1 MSDEFILDYDILE
14 EKINKY
20 FSSDEIQSLILDA
33 NKKNLSR
40 VTLDLNKMRE
50 SEPLLTEMLLKNPLK
65 IIPMMEKHLNEI
77 SKGLRGEKSQ
87 QTKNTIQNKK
97 EEPLHI
103 NFRGMLGNHLVS
115 PRGLT
120 ADLTNQYVGVQGIVT
135 RISDIK
141 PKLVYSVHYCDET
154 KHGTVKEYND
164 QMKIEET
171 NNTYGQPLNGNFNS
185 GNVTGFMNNAIPTR
199 DINQNPMTFEYG
211 FSKFKDHQIVL
222 LQEPPERTPL
232 GQLPRSVE
240 VVLEGDLVDKV
251 KPGDRIQ
258 VNGIFKSITNISTAT
273 NGNVKTVLIGTNVQI
288 INNDIQQKEYTGEDL
303 RRIKELAKK
312 KDVFNILANSIA
324 PGIYGHQDIKRAL
337 VLQLLGGNETNLED
351 GTHLR
356 GDINILM
363 IGDPSTAKSQFLRY
377 MLNVAPNTINTTG
390 KGSSGVGLTAAV
402 MVDRETGD
410 RHLEAGA
417 MVLGDRG
424 IVCIDEFDKMN
435 EVDRVAIHEVM
446 EQQTVTIAKAGI
458 HVSLNARCSVLAA
471 ANPIYGQYIQQISAS
486 RNIGF
491 PDSLLSRFDLCFIVL
506 DEHNSELDRKISE
519 KVIDNHMFPVDASKF
534 GDDSEDKVIEP
545 EINVDE
551 NKKTSMYEK
560 NNPNSNASKENKNI
574 LTREFLRKYIYYAK
588 SKITPQLTKE
598 STEFISKSWGKLREK
613 SISDDWKGNKMP
625 ITVRTL
631 ESLIRIATAFAKAR
645 LSQKVER
652 QDCENA
658 LDLLASSFF
667 HETEFVDDDNG
678 EDNHMDLAHEED
690 EEEEENDNEKER
702 KRPKRERS
710 REKMISLQEEEEQSE
725 EKSKKSKKGKKQKGK
740 KSKEEKKV
748 ILETPVVDDDA
759 YGVKVDKDKG
769 GKITEQESN
778 IIFKFIFEH
787 AKKRK
792 NQTIDINELWN
803 IIKDKKELKDK
814 KITKINQ
821 LLDIC
826 TKLEDEGKIFVS
838 ETKEITIV

>member
-1 MSDEFILDYDILE
+1 MSEDLELDNENLE
-14 EKINKY
+14 QKIRKY
-20 FSSDEIQSLILDA
+20 FSSEEIQSLVLDA

-40 VTLDLNKMRE
+40 ITLDLNKMRE
-50 SEPLLTEMLLKNPLK
+50 SEPVLTKMLLKNPLK
-65 IIPMMEKHLNEI
+65 IIPIMEKNLNEI
-77 SKGLRGEKSQ
+77 SQGLKGEKSQ

-97 EEPLHI
+97 EEPLRI
-103 NFRGMLGNHLVS
+103 NFRGMLGSHLVS

-135 RISDIK
+135 RISDVK

-154 KHGTVKEYND
+154 NHGTIKEYND

-171 NNTYGQPLNGNFNS
+171 RNTFGQPLNGNFES
-185 GNVTGFMNNAIPTR
+185 GNASGFMNNAIPTR
-199 DINQNPMTFEYG
+199 DINQNPLTFEYG

-258 VNGIFKSITNISTAT
+258 VNGIFKCISTMAT
-273 NGNVKTVLIGTNVQI
+273 GSSGNVKTVLIGTNVQI

-377 MLNVAPNTINTTG
+377 MLNIAPNTINTTG

-435 EVDRVAIHEVM
+435 ELDRVAIHEVM

-471 ANPIYGQYIQQISAS
+471 ANPIYGQYIQEMSAS

-519 KVIDNHMFPVDASKF
+519 RVIDNHMFTVDASKF
-534 GDDSEDKVIEP
+534 QDDSEDKVIEP
-545 EINVDE
+545 EINMDD
-551 NKKTSMYEK
+551 NKKTAMFEK
-560 NNPNSNASKENKNI
+560 NNPNSNANKENKNI
-574 LTREFLRKYIYYAK
+574 LTRDFLRKYIYYAK

-598 STEFISKSWGKLREK
+598 STEFISKSWAKLREK
-613 SISDDWKGNKMP
+613 SISEDWKGNKMP

-631 ESLIRIATAFAKAR
+631 ESLIRIATAFAKSR

-652 QDCENA
+652 QDCESA

-667 HETEFVDDDNG
+667 HETEFVDDDYN
-678 EDNHMDLAHEED
+678 EDNHMDLANEE

-710 REKMISLQEEEEQSE
+710 REKMISMQEEEEQSE
-725 EKSKKSKKGKKQKGK
+725 EKSKKNKKGRKQRGK

-748 ILETPVVDDDA
+748 TEIYETPVVDEGGDETDNN
-759 YGVKVDKDKG
+759 KG

-778 IIFKFIFEH
+778 IIFKFIFEY

-803 IIKDKKELKDK
+803 IIKDKKECKDK

-826 TKLEDEGKIFVS
+826 AKLEDEGKIFVS

>member
-1 MSDEFILDYDILE
+1 MSEELELGSEMLDN
-14 EKINKY
+14 KIHKY
-20 FSSDEIQSLILDA
+20 FSSQEIQSLVLDA

-40 VTLDLNKMRE
+40 ITLDLNKMRE
-50 SEPLLTEMLLKNPLK
+50 AEPELTKLLLKYPLH
-65 IIPMMEKHLNEI
+65 IIPIMEKKLNEI
-77 SKGLRGEKSQ
+77 SQSLKGEKSQ

-97 EEPLHI
+97 EESLHI
-103 NFRGMLGNHLVS
+103 DFRGMLGTHLVS

-135 RISDIK
+135 RISDVR

-154 KHGTVKEYND
+154 KHGNVKEYND
-164 QMKIEET
+164 QMKIAET
-171 NNTYGQPLNGNFNS
+171 TSTYGQPLNGNFES
-185 GNVTGFMNNAIPTR
+185 GSSTGFMNNAIPTR
-199 DINQNPMTFEYG
+199 DMNQNPLTFEYG
-211 FSKFKDHQIVL
+211 YSKFKDQQVIL

-258 VNGIFKSITNISTAT
+258 VNGVFKCVSTISTSSS
-273 NGNVKTVLIGTNVQI
+273 GNVKAVLIGTNVQI

-303 RRIKELAKK
+303 RRIRELAKK

-377 MLNVAPNTINTTG
+377 MLNAAPNAINTTG

-402 MVDRETGD
+402 MVDRETGE

-435 EVDRVAIHEVM
+435 ELDRVAIHEVM

-471 ANPIYGQYIQQISAS
+471 ANPIYGQYIQDMSAS

-519 KVIDNHMFPVDASKF
+519 RVIDNHMFTIDAAKF

-545 EINVDE
+545 EIKIDD
-551 NKKTSMYEK
+551 NKKTAMYEK
-560 NNPNSNASKENKNI
+560 NNPNSNVNKENKNI

-613 SISDDWKGNKMP
+613 SISEDWKGNKQP

-667 HETEFVDDDNG
+667 HETDLGIDDNE
-678 EDNHMDLAHEED
+678 EDIPMDLPN
-690 EEEEENDNEKER
+690 EEEEEEKEKEI

-710 REKMISLQEEEEQSE
+710 RDKMTSLQEEDEQSE
-725 EKSKKSKKGKKQKGK
+725 EKSKKSKKGRRQRGK
-740 KSKEEKKV
+740 KFKEEKASAKIV
-748 ILETPVVDDDA
+748 ETTVVDDSGDEA
-759 YGVKVDKDKG
+759 DKDKG

-778 IIFKFIFEH
+778 VIFKFIFEY

-803 IIKDKKELKDK
+803 IIKDKKECKDK

-826 TKLEDEGKIFVS
+826 AKLEDEGKIFVS